1 MTVGITNV
9 SGSKSNDI
17 KNVESGLFNVDDY
30 CYYNNNIAF
39 SSDRLTYSSQTYNTF
54 TTKPLQVNTS
64 TRGVTAFSKI
74 NNIKSIFSSSYPPSS
89 STVTDILQLM
99 KNNINIDN
107 IILKPHNNSI
117 IQFKAGSKV
126 KIFGYIENVR
136 NSSYY
141 PLVIKNNV
149 TSEYNQVYIDTYAIA
164 NDDNTLTI
172 SNLSINSVYTTDVS
186 IGNLRIIIKSAIGE
200 SA

>member
-17 KNVESGLFNVDDY
+17 KNVECGLFNDYDY
-30 CYYNNNIAF
+30 CYNSNNIAF
-39 SSDRLTYSSQTYNTF
+39 SSDRLSYSNQTYNAF
-54 TTKPLQVNTS
+54 TTEPLQ
-64 TRGVTAFSKI
+64 VTAFSKI

-89 STVTDILQLM
+89 SAVSGILQLM

-107 IILKPHNNSI
+107 IILYPYKNSI
-117 IQFKAGSKV
+117 KQFKTGCKV
-126 KIFGYIENVR
+126 KIFGDIQNV
-136 NSSYY
+136 SVLSEY
-141 PLVIKNNV
+141 PLIIKNNV
-149 TSEYNQVYIDTYAIA
+149 TSEYKQVYIDTYAIA

-172 SNLSINSVYTTDVS
+172 SNLSINSVYTPTGY
-186 IGNLRIIIKSAIGE
+186 IGNLKIIIKSAIGE